1 MNDAMFNKPLGALE
15 RFTAA
20 MVGWRKFTVAM
31 FTIWA
36 AWRLCAGGQL
46 LGTGFVTTALGVLAL
61 FGATNVVAKYA
72 PGTERS

>member
-1 MNDAMFNKPLGALE
+1 
-15 RFTAA
+15 
-20 MVGWRKFTVAM
+20 
-31 FTIWA
+31 
-36 AWRLCAGGQL
+36 L